1 EIAYGRGA
9 GTLSRLMSWLDV
21 LEAVNNELS
30 GLKREEFLII
40 DPDSRLTQLGLL
52 PLVKNDENYLPF
64 ESRKFQRQEP
74 THLGQ
79 LVSRWL
85 DEWFDLNGEVF
96 PFVALPH
103 QHQRFGQMIKNSL
116 GRTGHARLAAVSFGT
131 GGNDRKRIS
140 DELEHKLVDHLLTER
155 AVIL

>member
-1 EIAYGRGA
+1 
-9 GTLSRLMSWLDV
+9 
-21 LEAVNNELS
+21 
-30 GLKREEFLII
+30 
-40 DPDSRLTQLGLL
+40 LL

-64 ESRKFQRQEP
+64 ESRKFQREGA

-85 DEWFDLNGEVF
+85 DEVFDLNGEVF

-155 AVIL
+155 AVILDKGATQGEREQIDCILASLREQGRIVVEINEQNASE